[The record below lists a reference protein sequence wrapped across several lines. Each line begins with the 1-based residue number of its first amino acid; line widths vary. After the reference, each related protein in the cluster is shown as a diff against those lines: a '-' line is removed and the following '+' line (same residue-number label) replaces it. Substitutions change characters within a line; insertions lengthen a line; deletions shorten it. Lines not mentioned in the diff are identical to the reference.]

1 MASVLLINSKSFYWQ
16 TWASSKG
23 KHTPIYAHR
32 NTHRHIWQNA
42 CCSNMHKVTHTC
54 MHARMHTHTYTH
66 SHPHT
71 HTHKKHNFYHYQQ
84 HDQHQTL
91 KTNQKQTISM
101 QTLLVRGRSWFTLLA
116 ISKTTPLNINK
127 INMITSL
134 HSGKNKLRSETA
146 QLVYTALLK
155 QASNFYL
162 EIKLHNIQFNH
173 NLSQLC

>member
-1 MASVLLINSKSFYWQ
+1 MAECLLF
-16 TWASSKG
+16 
-23 KHTPIYAHR
+23 KHAQSH
-32 NTHRHIWQNA
+32 TH
-42 CCSNMHKVTHTC
+42 
-54 MHARMHTHTYTH
+54 MHARKHAACMHIHIHTLT
-66 SHPHT
+66 HT
-71 HTHKKHNFYHYQQ
+71 HTHTHFFFFYHYQQ

-101 QTLLVRGRSWFTLLA
+101 QSVLVHGRSWFTLLA
-116 ISKTTPLNINK
+116 ISKTTSLNINK
-127 INMITSL
+127 INTITTSL

-162 EIKLHNIQFNH
+162 EIKLHGIQFNH